1 MAMATMTV
9 TPMTMATTRMVARC
23 GSGRSHPTTAP
34 TRALAPP
41 EGRGKGEGWGGAR
54 GGIGDTVTCK
64 GECHNLPN

>member
-34 TRALAPP
+34 TRPLAWLPHR
-41 EGRGKGEGWGGAR
+41 GGGKGEGELGILLPAR
-54 GGIGDTVTCK
+54 G
-64 GECHNLPN
+64 NA